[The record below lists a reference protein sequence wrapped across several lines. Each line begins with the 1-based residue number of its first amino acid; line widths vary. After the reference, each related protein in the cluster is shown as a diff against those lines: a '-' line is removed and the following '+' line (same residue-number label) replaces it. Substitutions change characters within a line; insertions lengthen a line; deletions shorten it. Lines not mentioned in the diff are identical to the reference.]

1 MRKIFK
7 SVVGLTTILATASLM
22 MATPVM
28 AAPSIGQLVPDG
40 VTLIKGDTSLPDNTV
55 LSLQNANVNNYSLN
69 SVQEGIEN
77 FNDDNTIVSVEELLQ
92 DINFDLND
100 NVATN
105 NGKPLEVSQLDALM
119 PMVDL
124 VATDGQNSYYNIDG
138 TVTASFKTELAKDMN
153 KDELVI
159 MAVNPDDGS
168 VSFIEPT
175 NYNPENGEI
184 TADFNNLGSITL
196 LKYSPDNADDTNNA
210 DNGKSDSANLAQ
222 MNNTNANSLDS
233 PATGDNSNIALQVL
247 LLSSAVTG
255 IAGTTYMKKR
265 K

>member
-7 SVVGLTTILATASLM
+7 SVIGLTTILATASLM

-105 NGKPLEVSQLDALM
+105 YGKTLEVSQLDALM

-124 VATDGQNSYYNIDG
+124 IATDGQNNYYNIDG

-159 MAVNPDDGS
+159 MEVNPDDGS

-175 NYNPENGEI
+175 DYNPENGEI

-196 LKYSPDNADDTNNA
+196 LKYSPDNAD
-210 DNGKSDSANLAQ
+210 NGKSDSANLAQ
-222 MNNTNANSLDS
+222 MNNANANSLDS

-255 IAGTTYMKKR
+255 IASTIYIKKR

>member
-1 MRKIFK
+1 MGKIFK
-7 SVVGLTTILATASLM
+7 SVIGLTTILATASLM

-40 VTLIKGDTSLPDNTV
+40 VTLIKGDTVLPNNTV
-55 LSLQNANVNNYSLN
+55 LSLNDANVNNYSLTN
-69 SVQEGIEN
+69 IKNGIEN
-77 FNDDNTIVSVEELLQ
+77 FNDDSTIVSVEDLLQ
-92 DINFDLND
+92 DINYDFND

-105 NGKPLEVSQLDALM
+105 NGNTLEVSKLDALM

-124 VATDGQNSYYNIDG
+124 VATDGENSYYNIDG
-138 TVTASFKTELAKDMN
+138 TITASFQTELAKDMQ
-153 KDELVI
+153 KDDLVI
-159 MAVNPDDGS
+159 MEVNPDDGS

-175 NYNPENGEI
+175 DYNPENGKI
-184 TADFNNLGSITL
+184 TVEFNNLGSITL
-196 LKYSPDNADDTNNA
+196 LKYSTNDINSTNDTN
-210 DNGKSDSANLAQ
+210 NGKSDSANLAQ
-222 MNNTNANSLDS
+222 MNNTNANNLDS

-255 IAGTTYMKKR
+255 MATTIYTKKR